1 MINLPDLAIDL
12 SVVVPILDERSNLE
26 ELHRRLTHI
35 LMSLDLTYEIIYV
48 DDGSSDGSQ
57 ELCRKFVE
65 TDKSTILIE
74 LRRHFGKGTALQ
86 AGFYEARGNVIITMD
101 GDLQDDPKEIPSFLE
116 ALEGDYDLISGWKKN
131 RQDPLGKTLPS
142 RVFNGVT
149 SYLTG
154 IPLKDFNCGF
164 KAYRKE
170 VVDSLDLYGE
180 LYRFIPVI
188 ANAKGFRIG
197 EIPVEHHPRRH
208 GKSKFRFERFSRGAF
223 DLLTVLFLRTFRRRP
238 LHFFGLIGFMLF
250 FSGIS
255 INLYL
260 AIQWFMH
267 ISHLSNRPLL
277 LFGTLLIVVGIQI
290 IGLGLLA
297 EMITALTYQ
306 RSEVTELIRQIQR
319 SPATYAS
326 TNTPSTGFERPHSNS
341 K

>member
-1 MINLPDLAIDL
+1 MIDLPDLAIDL

-26 ELHRRLTHI
+26 EFHHRLTHV
-35 LMSLDLTYEIIYV
+35 LMSLDWTYEIIYV

-57 ELCRKFVE
+57 ELCQKFAA
-65 TDKSTILIE
+65 TDKSTIFVE

-86 AGFYEARGNVIITMD
+86 AGFYEARGD
-101 GDLQDDPKEIPSFLE
+101 
-116 ALEGDYDLISGWKKN
+116 
-131 RQDPLGKTLPS
+131 TLPS
-142 RVFNGVT
+142 RVFNAVT

-170 VVDSLDLYGE
+170 VVNSLDLYGE

-188 ANAKGFRIG
+188 AHAKGFRIG
-197 EIPVEHHPRRH
+197 EIPVQHHPRRH
-208 GKSKFRFERFSRGAF
+208 GKSKFKFERFSRGAF

-238 LHFFGLIGFMLF
+238 LHFFGLIGFLLL
-250 FSGIS
+250 FSGIA
-255 INLYL
+255 INFYL
-260 AIQWFMH
+260 AMQWFMH

-277 LFGTLLIVVGIQI
+277 LFGTLLIVVGVQI

-297 EMITALTYQ
+297 EMITAVTYQ
-306 RSEVTELIRQIQR
+306 RSEVSELIRQIQR

-326 TNTPSTGFERPHSNS
+326 TNMPSTGFGRPHSNS